1 MISRHRPWCTPIV
14 RPVFVAYS
22 LACCSLSSRLCL
34 SFCYS
39 LVLAMSTF
47 TSSFH
52 LHSTIFF
59 YWLSTHLVCC
69 SCSSYRSTS
78 IIINDVFELV
88 VLILMTIAVIC
99 AYMQTVKLDVN
110 HHPLSKLDDVLLFV
124 AIPAF
129 FLETI
134 FSMLPAV
141 VNGSYLNI
149 ARSLL
154 QISQVLIQTPFI
166 IDGLRRCSNAA
177 ELRKSKPG
185 RELVIFLTI
194 ANVSLWVFYTFS
206 VKTAYTGDERW
217 DIIMWYFF
225 FCVLEFYWWLLF
237 LNTFADTNSMVTFC
251 GIFSIISR
259 CRWLCSI
266 VSMRLSVWSTFGGI
280 RMSQHRWNI
289 DCIHRLL
296 KISTQSCTN
305 MKLNLFVCF
314 NRNFVWIILIV
325 THFW

>member
-1 MISRHRPWCTPIV
+1 
-14 RPVFVAYS
+14 
-22 LACCSLSSRLCL
+22 
-34 SFCYS
+34 
-39 LVLAMSTF
+39 MSTF

-59 YWLSTHLVCC
+59 CWLSTHLVCC

-225 FCVLEFYWWLLF
+225 FVYLDSIDDYYFWIHLQIQILWIRFVEYSQSYLVAVDYVLSFPCVCLFGRHLEAFVWASTVGTL
-237 LNTFADTNSMVTFC
+237 
-251 GIFSIISR
+251 
-259 CRWLCSI
+259 I
-266 VSMRLSVWSTFGGI
+266 VF
-280 RMSQHRWNI
+280 I
-289 DCIHRLL
+289 DCWKFLHRAVQ
-296 KISTQSCTN
+296 IWN
-305 MKLNLFVCF
+305 
-314 NRNFVWIILIV
+314 
-325 THFW
+325 

>member
-1 MISRHRPWCTPIV
+1 MQQSCGNRNQAVSWWFFWQSPMFRCG
-14 RPVFVAYS
+14 
-22 LACCSLSSRLCL
+22 CSIR
-34 SFCYS
+34 FR
-39 LVLAMSTF
+39 
-47 TSSFH
+47 
-52 LHSTIFF
+52 
-59 YWLSTHLVCC
+59 W
-69 SCSSYRSTS
+69 R
-78 IIINDVFELV
+78 
-88 VLILMTIAVIC
+88 
-99 AYMQTVKLDVN
+99 Q
-110 HHPLSKLDDVLLFV
+110 
-124 AIPAF
+124 
-129 FLETI
+129 
-134 FSMLPAV
+134 
-141 VNGSYLNI
+141 
-149 ARSLL
+149 
-154 QISQVLIQTPFI
+154 LIQAMNGEI
-166 IDGLRRCSNAA
+166 LLCG
-177 ELRKSKPG
+177 
-185 RELVIFLTI
+185 IF
-194 ANVSLWVFYTFS
+194 
-206 VKTAYTGDERW
+206 
-217 DIIMWYFF
+217 FF